1 MFWNRKLKGIYAKM
15 MNLKQKMITVNK
27 KLKRRKKL

>member
-1 MFWNRKLKGIYAKM
+1 MFWNRRLKGIYVKM

-27 KLKRRKKL
+27 KLKRGKKL